1 MSQDWLRGRTGWL
14 LAPGVWV
21 SALVLAIAVV
31 YGGGVVRWEGSAV
44 VPLTIAVVGVVLVFL
59 ATAASSRG
67 LSTFR
72 ALVSQRVA
80 ATAPHRLEAISEL
93 RQFPSRAALWLGVAV
108 ELGALAVGL
117 VVVVVE
123 GAPLPIVARLAVV
136 GALLGLVTAVLAS
149 TIATARV
156 HEAID
161 HLAEGL
167 PASDVLAAAAR
178 PTWTM
183 RRRLVVLTLAVVVV
197 PVLMVVDVSV
207 TLTDEAAAALSSP
220 LNQPSAVVGAA
231 SRELAVRLFALVAAS
246 LALSLTA
253 AFFGGNVLARPM
265 QRLAAEARRTARGEL
280 DRSSVIAADG
290 EMWQVTGVFAR
301 MHERLA
307 QLLVQLT
314 RAGATIERT
323 TTTLKGTSR
332 QYESTAASQAA
343 GLNQTSA
350 TTEELAHSARQIA
363 ASAASV
369 SELAKSTLEAAEQG
383 QRDAAAFQAAVDRM
397 RQDNR
402 SIAGAVDR
410 LQRRVQQI
418 GRIVELIN
426 TVADRSDLLAL
437 SAELEGTRA
446 GDVGRGFSLV
456 GAEMRRLA
464 ENVLE
469 STAEVEEL
477 IAEIRDATVK
487 TAEATVHGSSLTEGS
502 TALAG
507 EVITALRTVGELAR
521 QTSDEVRAIS
531 LATQQ
536 QQSGTDQLA
545 ETMSEILNVTQRGL
559 VASHRLGEA
568 NRRLVGLSQQMRAAL
583 ERFKVLDGRPGA
595 TGA

>member
-1 MSQDWLRGRTGWL
+1 MKERWLKGRTGWL
-14 LAPGVWV
+14 LAPAAWV
-21 SALVLAIAVV
+21 GAVV
-31 YGGGVVRWEGSAV
+31 LLLGLIYGGGVVRWAGGAELRLTVAV
-44 VPLTIAVVGVVLVFL
+44 CAVLAVGAV
-59 ATAASSRG
+59 TALGARG
-67 LSTFR
+67 LGTFR
-72 ALVSQRVA
+72 ALVAQRVA
-80 ATAPHRLEAISEL
+80 PSAGARLAAVREL
-93 RQFPSRAALWLGVAV
+93 RAFPARLSLSLGLAV
-108 ELGALAVGL
+108 PLAALAVGL
-117 VVVVVE
+117 VAVLVQDASLSVVY
-123 GAPLPIVARLAVV
+123 RLAAV
-136 GALLGLVTAVLAS
+136 GVLLGVMAAVLVS
-149 TIATARV
+149 TVATSRA
-156 HEAID
+156 HEAVD
-161 HLAEGL
+161 QLAVGL
-167 PASDVLAAAAR
+167 PAQDVLRFAAR
-178 PTWTM
+178 PSWSL

-207 TLTDEAAAALSSP
+207 ALTDEVASAAAAGLAEPTALVS
-220 LNQPSAVVGAA
+220 LA
-231 SRELAVRLFALVAAS
+231 SRELALRLFALITAS
-246 LALSLTA
+246 LVLALA
-253 AFFGGNVLARPM
+253 AAWFGGNVLARPM
-265 QRLAAEARRTARGEL
+265 QRLAAEARCAARGEL
-280 DRSSVIAADG
+280 DRISVIAADG
-290 EMWQVTGVFAR
+290 EMWQVTTVFGL

-314 RAGATIERT
+314 RAGGTIERT
-323 TTTLKGTSR
+323 TTALKGTSR
-332 QYESTAASQAA
+332 QYEATAASQAA

-363 ASAASV
+363 GSATSV
-369 SELAKSTLEAAEQG
+369 AELASSTLEAAEAG
-383 QRDAAAFQAAVDRM
+383 QRDAEAFQAAVERM

-502 TALAG
+502 TALAT
-507 EVITALRTVGELAR
+507 EVIGALRTVGDLAR

-545 ETMSEILNVTQRGL
+545 ETMSEILDVTQRGL

-568 NRRLVGLSQQMRAAL
+568 NRRLAGLSQQMRAAL
-583 ERFKVLDGRPGA
+583 ERFKVADRAGVELA
-595 TGA
+595 